1 MEKRVVLAVVLTIA
15 VIFLTNILF
24 PPPPAP
30 PGSAIADA
38 DSLLQDD
45 SPSGEPL
52 QGETDAETG
61 GQVSGPEDRAAGIVE
76 TDPGRLPGVVDAID
90 HDTIVVRSDRYELRF
105 TTLGARMVGARLLGY
120 ESYAPRENGDDR
132 VQLIRSGDSVFGWRV
147 AVAGDTASLSGR
159 LFTVDRPGLTIDA
172 RSGADSLQMSY
183 EFPGSQVRF
192 VVVYHFRP
200 DSYMVEVTG
209 RLEGFGDQGWSV
221 ITSLGSGLPT
231 NEKDSKD
238 DFTQLALVTN
248 GQAGGIESLPVDKLE
263 PGEIRTAEGGPFYW
277 VAVKNKYFL
286 IALVAPESGP
296 RFGGLVARGEQE
308 EHVAATATSMPVPAG
323 SAGFRFDAY
332 IGPQEYRRLEAVG
345 QDLEGVNPYGWSW
358 LRPIIRPLVGIVM
371 LILGW
376 MHETLNLAY
385 GWVLILFGVMMR
397 VVLFPLYQ
405 KSMRAQMAQ
414 MQVQPLMKELQEK
427 HKDDPQKLQTEMMK
441 LYKEHGVN
449 PLAGC
454 LPMMLPMPILFTLFF
469 VFQGTIEFRGVP
481 FLWLPDL
488 SLKDPYYIIPLLM
501 GVSMFLLSWIGQRGM
516 DQVNPQMKM
525 MTYVLPVVFTVM
537 FAGFP
542 SGLNLYYTTSN
553 IASLPQQLYL
563 SKERQAARAKMAS
576 AAPRSD
582 RKESK
587 GRRAG
592 IDRSRKGDRGK
603 R

>member
-24 PPPPAP
+24 PPPPP
-30 PGSAIADA
+30 PPESATGDADA
-38 DSLLQDD
+38 LLQDE
-45 SPSGEPL
+45 SLSSEREPGAL
-52 QGETDAETG
+52 TEEAGAPVPGQG
-61 GQVSGPEDRAAGIVE
+61 DRAAGIVE
-76 TDPGRLPGVVDAID
+76 TDPEGLAGIVEAIE
-90 HDTIVVRSDRYELRF
+90 HDTIVVRSDRYELHF
-105 TTLGARMVGARLLGY
+105 TTLGARMVGARLLNY

-132 VQLIRSGDSVFGWRV
+132 VQLVRSGDSVFGWRV

-159 LFTVDRPGLTIDA
+159 LFTVDRQSLTIDA
-172 RSGADSLQMSY
+172 GSGADSLQMSY

-200 DSYMVEVTG
+200 DSYLVEVAG

-248 GQAGGIESLPVDKLE
+248 GQAGGIESLQVDKIE

-286 IALVAPESGP
+286 IALVAPEEGP
-296 RFGGLVARGEQE
+296 QFGGLVARGEQE
-308 EHVAATATSMPVPAG
+308 EHVASTATSMPVPAG

-441 LYKEHGVN
+441 LYREHGVN

-516 DQVNPQMKM
+516 DQINPQMKM

-563 SKERQAARAKMAS
+563 SKERQAARQKMATS
-576 AAPRSD
+576 TPRPDSKEPT
-582 RKESK
+582 RKPE
-587 GRRAG
+587 RVERN
-592 IDRSRKGDRGK
+592 RKGNRRK